1 MVRVPK
7 DMEKK
12 IISRFHDDAR
22 EGHQGLARTMKKIQ
36 RDFYIPGLTRNIRQ
50 YIDRCEECQ
59 TNKHDNKKPF
69 GKMIIEKDTP
79 TKPWQHLAMD
89 FMAMPAGRNRKQILV
104 VVDRFSK
111 MTILITLPVE
121 ATAAEVFQAIWERIF
136 AVFGIPETIISDLD
150 KIFRPT

>member
-1 MVRVPK
+1 MN
-7 DMEKK
+7 
-12 IISRFHDDAR
+12 S
-22 EGHQGLARTMKKIQ
+22 TTTTTT
-36 RDFYIPGLTRNIRQ
+36 TR
-50 YIDRCEECQ
+50 
-59 TNKHDNKKPF
+59 KPY
-69 GKMIIEKDTP
+69 GKMMTDKDIP
-79 TKPWQHLAMD
+79 TRPWQHLAMD